1 LTRTIGGG
9 RRNRLFP
16 VSDEVF
22 EMLGV
27 NGDGGAR
34 RLGVVGDGTAEG
46 SNCFNFKDLLGGLPK
61 EGDNNDS
68 HLARALFAVLDTTET
83 LLAPVGVDGR
93 V

>member
-1 LTRTIGGG
+1 MGGG

-16 VSDEVF
+16 VSDEVL

-27 NGDGGAR
+27 NGDGGMR
-34 RLGVVGDGTAEG
+34 RPGVIGDGTDR
-46 SNCFNFKDLLGGLPK
+46 FKDLVLGGLPR

-68 HLARALFAVLDTTET
+68 HFARALLAALDTTET
-83 LLAPVGVDGR
+83 LLAEVAPVGVDGR